1 MTTPEDAEA
10 MRQTMQAQQ
19 QAIEELRLVFQQH
32 QAAAA
37 AGPMTSEQVHALLM
51 DTLNRQAENTERIL
65 AEVRTDRS
73 RPSLVDAR
81 GIGKPGVYT
90 GDEGKFRS
98 WAFKTANFFAGVYP
112 EARRFMKW
120 AQEQEVVITKAALS
134 DSVYDDFGLTLDN
147 LMEIDDQ
154 IFTALGSLTD
164 NEPNDIVLNTMEG
177 HGMECWRKL
186 VRRYD
191 PATIGRRRNLMK
203 AVFYPG
209 QAKLAELFGHIDRW
223 EELVRQYET
232 RRDSAG
238 QRQQIPEEMKMG
250 VLQEMCPE
258 VLQTHLYLNAS
269 RLVTYLSVKEE
280 IIGFV
285 EAKSGSNKKA
295 GKRPQVDPD
304 AMDVG
309 SLVKGKGRARK
320 ARRARAKEK
329 ADGGKGQKGEQGA
342 WQSAA
347 RFDGTCSNCQ
357 KYGHKQRDCWAAGGG
372 AAGKGPEQ
380 TDGKKDGKNVNA
392 VDNESSDKNEKNAKN
407 DVGGLDLCSVDNCDK
422 KRYVCGVCQSVDR
435 HGRRKVTVT
444 LDSGAA
450 VCALPEHIGEQFDIV
465 KDSANNVSYK
475 TANGA
480 EVKDMGERILSVQ
493 TAEGHMRRM
502 RFRVTGVRKP
512 LASAGDIVAAGNTVI
527 LTNRT
532 DQRSRIIHDATKRE
546 IDVRLEKGV
555 YVFDVWVDE
564 EEKRSAKYLT
574 PMEQV
579 PEPAQSMTSS
589 GFTRRARWP

>member
-10 MRQTMQAQQ
+10 MRQTMLAQQ
-19 QAIEELRLVFQQH
+19 QAIEELRLALQQH

-37 AGPMTSEQVHALLM
+37 AGPMTPEQVHAMLM

-65 AEVRTDRS
+65 AEVRTGRS

-98 WAFKTANFFAGVYP
+98 WAFKTANFFAGVYL
-112 EARRFMKW
+112 EARRLMKW

-191 PATIGRRRNLMK
+191 PATVGRRRNLMK
-203 AVFYPG
+203 AVLYPG
-209 QAKLAELFGHIDRW
+209 QAKLEELFGHIDRW

-238 QRQQIPEEMKMG
+238 QRQQIPEDMKMG

-285 EAKSGSNKKA
+285 EASGSNKKA

-304 AMDVG
+304 A
-309 SLVKGKGRARK
+309 KKRRKRRWRKRPEGRAGSVAVGHAVRWNLLELSDMATSSAIAGLQEELQAK
-320 ARRARAKEK
+320 AQSRPMARRA
-329 ADGGKGQKGEQGA
+329 
-342 WQSAA
+342 A
-347 RFDGTCSNCQ
+347 RT
-357 KYGHKQRDCWAAGGG
+357 
-372 AAGKGPEQ
+372 
-380 TDGKKDGKNVNA
+380 
-392 VDNESSDKNEKNAKN
+392 
-407 DVGGLDLCSVDNCDK
+407 
-422 KRYVCGVCQSVDR
+422 
-435 HGRRKVTVT
+435 
-444 LDSGAA
+444 
-450 VCALPEHIGEQFDIV
+450 
-465 KDSANNVSYK
+465 
-475 TANGA
+475 
-480 EVKDMGERILSVQ
+480 
-493 TAEGHMRRM
+493 
-502 RFRVTGVRKP
+502 
-512 LASAGDIVAAGNTVI
+512 
-527 LTNRT
+527 
-532 DQRSRIIHDATKRE
+532 
-546 IDVRLEKGV
+546 
-555 YVFDVWVDE
+555 
-564 EEKRSAKYLT
+564 
-574 PMEQV
+574 
-579 PEPAQSMTSS
+579 
-589 GFTRRARWP
+589 